1 MSTTTQQS
9 GTYAALVSDL
19 GGLVALHYHLLR
31 QKAAAYAP
39 RLAPQIQAVFDAA
52 T

>member
-9 GTYAALVSDL
+9 DTYVALVRDI
-19 GGLVALHYHLLR
+19 GGFAAPLNNLLR
-31 QKAAAYAP
+31 QKATTYAP
-39 RLAPQIQAVFDAA
+39 QLAPQIQAVFDAA